1 MLWWGCLPLLSGF
14 SLSALSLGI
23 YGLKLLL
30 SFPGMMAD
38 DSLTF
43 VFGINTY
50 NAVKAMDNSRYGDN
64 SMEKDI
70 SGPNTTESFS

>member
-1 MLWWGCLPLLSGF
+1 MDVP
-14 SLSALSLGI
+14 AI
-23 YGLKLLL
+23 I
-30 SFPGMMAD
+30 PGMMAD